1 MEFISLLRKLSFFL
15 VLAGMAGMAG
25 CNISNTDTVITTPP
39 EDQSTAVHP
48 LNPASIIFFED
59 FEDPDYARNWPIF
72 WDKAVGLDTV
82 QQPAKYVFAG
92 QRSAYLQMVKGEHR
106 SRGHGEY
113 VPAEAM
119 NETVY
124 IQTRVRLEDGFSLG
138 TADGVKLFSVG
149 GSNTIEASY
158 GQSGVRP
165 DGHNHFSA
173 VISINNW
180 NEPGIYFYHPDQS
193 GGWGDH
199 AYSSKWFN
207 TPKIEP
213 GRWYCLELM
222 FKPNT
227 IGVRDGEIRFWMD
240 GELIV
245 ERTGMRFRDV
255 EDVKIR
261 RFAFTGYF
269 GGGGMINTSPKNQR
283 IYIDNYI
290 LSRERIGCNEGSLT
304 TNPSQ

>member
-1 MEFISLLRKLSFFL
+1 MESTPLLRALLISL
-15 VLAGMAGMAG
+15 VLIIMAS
-25 CNISNTDTVITTPP
+25 CNISTSEISDITQIEITPLCQP
-39 EDQSTAVHP
+39 PDP
-48 LNPASIIFFED
+48 DSIIFFEN
-59 FEDPDYARNWPIF
+59 FEDPNYPKRWLTF
-72 WDKAVGLDTV
+72 WDKAVGSGTV
-82 QQPAKYVFAG
+82 RQPSKYVFAG
-92 QRSAYLQMVKGEHR
+92 QHSAYLQAVKGEHR
-106 SRGHGEY
+106 SEGQGEY
-113 VPAEAM
+113 VPLEPLDEA
-119 NETVY
+119 VY
-124 IQTRVRLEDGFSLG
+124 IQVRIRLEDGFSLG

-149 GSNTIEASY
+149 GSNTIEVSY

-165 DGHNHFSA
+165 DGRNHFSA

-180 NEPGIYFYHPDQS
+180 NEPGVYFYHPDQS

-199 AYSSKWFN
+199 AYSKKWFN

-222 FKPNT
+222 LKPNS
-227 IGVRDGEIRFWMD
+227 IGARDGAIRFWMD

-255 EDVKIR
+255 EDVKMR

-290 LSRERIGCNEGSLT
+290 LSKKRIGCNEGDLVSGPAL
-304 TNPSQ
+304 